1 MGESANVLLESM
13 TVVIL
18 GGLVVML
25 LAVLVMENWLRAWEQ
40 RVPSPLLR
48 LLLRLEVPPPR
59 MDSPDVALA
68 QKSCPECPS
77 VARCRAW
84 IASGRDHGY
93 HYFCPNAALVERL
106 AERRRP

>member
-1 MGESANVLLESM
+1 MGETANILLESM

-18 GGLVVML
+18 GGLVAML
-25 LAVLVMENWLRAWEQ
+25 LVVLVMENWLRAWEQ

-48 LLLRLEVPPPR
+48 LLLRLEVPPQR
-59 MDSPDVALA
+59 MDSPEVALA
-68 QKSCPECPS
+68 QKSCPECRS

-84 IASGRDHGY
+84 IASGRVHGY
-93 HYFCPNAALVERL
+93 HYFCPNTALVERL

>member
-1 MGESANVLLESM
+1 MGETANLLLESA
-13 TVVIL
+13 TLVIG
-18 GGLVVML
+18 GGLVAML

-48 LLLRLEVPPPR
+48 LLRRLEVPQQR
-59 MDSPDVALA
+59 MDSLDVALA

-84 IASGRDHGY
+84 IASRRVHGY

-106 AERRRP
+106 AERRPP